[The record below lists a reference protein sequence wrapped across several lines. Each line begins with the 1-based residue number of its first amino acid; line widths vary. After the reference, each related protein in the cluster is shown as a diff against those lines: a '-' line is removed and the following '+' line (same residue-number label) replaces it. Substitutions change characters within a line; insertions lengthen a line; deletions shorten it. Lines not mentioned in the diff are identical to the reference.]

1 MSAAAKK
8 PLIVFAISSVV
19 VALALCLLPVEFF
32 NGEVTWTV
40 NDTTIT
46 RDHSLSLSYFFG
58 IGLENTPVQLADSFR
73 LTAQGW
79 ILVFIFIVG
88 IPGLISYRMYITRS
102 TSDDT
107 KEDE

>member
-8 PLIVFAISSVV
+8 SLIIFAISSVV

-32 NGEVTWTV
+32 NGEVTWTI

-58 IGLENTPVQLADSFR
+58 IGLEDTLVELADSFR

-79 ILVFIFIVG
+79 ILVFIFIFG
-88 IPGLISYRMYITRS
+88 IPGLISYRMYITS
-102 TSDDT
+102 TTSKEK
-107 KEDE
+107 KEDK